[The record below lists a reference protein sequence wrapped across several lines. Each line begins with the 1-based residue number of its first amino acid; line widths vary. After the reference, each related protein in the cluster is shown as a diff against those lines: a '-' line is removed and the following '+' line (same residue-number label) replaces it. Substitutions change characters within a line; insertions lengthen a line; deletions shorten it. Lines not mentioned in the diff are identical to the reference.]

1 MAISMTGFGRGEHKD
16 ENYHFTVEC
25 KTINHRYLDINIRM
39 PRKISFFEEKIRN
52 HVKKFIKRG
61 RVDIYVGMQLV
72 GESAVSLNLD
82 SNLAKEY
89 FDILNKIEEITG
101 AKNDITVSNI
111 SKFPDVIKVEEKRED
126 EDVIWKS
133 LQPALNESIDTV
145 SKMRAVEGEKLAQ
158 DIEMR
163 CGLMQDYISQ
173 VEKLSHTVALEYKEK
188 LSARV
193 KEMLEGSVVLDEN
206 RLSQEVAFFADRSSI
221 TEEVVRF
228 NSHIIQIKDTIK
240 SNDSIGR
247 KIDFLIQEMN
257 REANTVG
264 SKSSNIDITKTVVEV
279 KSELEKIREQIQ
291 NIE

>member
-72 GESAVSLNLD
+72 GESEVSLNLD
-82 SNLAKEY
+82 LNLAKEY
-89 FDILNKIEEITG
+89 FDILSKIEEITG

-111 SKFPDVIKVEEKRED
+111 SKFPDVIKVEEKSED
-126 EDVIWKS
+126 EEVIWKS

-173 VEKLSHTVALEYKEK
+173 VEKLSHTVAAEYKEK

-228 NSHIIQIKDTIK
+228 NSHIIQLKDTIK

-264 SKSSNIDITKTVVEV
+264 SKSSNIEITKTVVEV